1 MFLAPA
7 QREMQLHQMAEVEAG
22 LLEAKAGT
30 ESRAGQNG
38 QEAATEAGM
47 ASASHLGVPVEGH
60 EYLGGTGT
68 LIPRR
73 NLKSVELFTGAGG
86 LALGI
91 ERASFHHD
99 TVIERDKDCCAT
111 IRANQRNGYSLV
123 DGWRLYQG
131 DVRRFDYSEIQGEVD
146 LLAGGPP
153 CQPFSIGGKHRGPL
167 DKRDMFPEVAR
178 AVREL
183 KPRALV
189 VENVKGLLRESFAK
203 YFEYVTLQLK
213 YPEVVSKQDEDWIE
227 HLSRLERHET
237 KGRERGLHY
246 NLVFRPLNAADYGV
260 PQKRERVIIV
270 GFRADLGVEWSF
282 PESTH
287 SQDSLLVDQWVTGN
301 YWERHELTR
310 RERPI
315 MPARVRY
322 RVERLRS
329 ERRLSLFNEQ
339 QPWRTVRDALV
350 GLDNPESE
358 TCSGWSNH
366 QFNPGARSYI
376 GHTGSPL
383 DEPAKTLKAGDH
395 GVPGGEN
402 MLVKSDGSLRYFTVR
417 ESARLQTFPDNYVLH
432 GAWSEAMRQLG
443 NAVPVALGEAIA
455 TGIRRQLSLREQ
467 L

>member
-1 MFLAPA
+1 
-7 QREMQLHQMAEVEAG
+7 
-22 LLEAKAGT
+22 
-30 ESRAGQNG
+30 
-38 QEAATEAGM
+38 M
-47 ASASHLGVPVEGH
+47 ASAG
-60 EYLGGTGT
+60 YLGMPIEKHGDCRGTGPR
-68 LIPRR
+68 IPARR
-73 NLKSVELFTGAGG
+73 LKAVELFTGAGG

-91 ERASFHHD
+91 ERANFRHD
-99 TVIERDKDCCAT
+99 TVVERDNDCCAT

-123 DGWRLYQG
+123 DGWRLYHG

-153 CQPFSIGGKHRGPL
+153 CQPFSIGGKHNGPL
-167 DKRDMFPEVAR
+167 DKRDMFPEMAR

-183 KPRALV
+183 KPRAFV

-213 YPEVVSKQDEDWIE
+213 YPEVVSKQDEDWVE

-237 KGRERGLHY
+237 KGCEQGLRY
-246 NLVFRPLNAADYGV
+246 SLVFRSLNAADYGV

-287 SQDSLLVDQWVTGN
+287 SQDALLMNQWVTGD
-301 YWERHELTR
+301 YWERHRLAT
-310 RERPI
+310 RERPA
-315 MPARVRY
+315 MPLQLHRRI
-322 RVERLRS
+322 ERLRS
-329 ERRLSLFNEQ
+329 ERPLSLFNEQ
-339 QPWRTVRDALV
+339 QPWRTVRDVLT
-350 GLDNPESE
+350 GLPDPESGP
-358 TCSGWSNH
+358 CSVWHNH
-366 QFNPGARSYI
+366 QHNPGARSYI

-402 MLVKSDGSLRYFTVR
+402 MLVKMDGSLRYFTVR
-417 ESARLQTFPDNYVLH
+417 ESARLQTFPDDYVLH

-443 NAVPVALGEAIA
+443 NAVPVVLAETIA
-455 TGIRRQLSLREQ
+455 TGIRERLPERSPL
-467 L
+467 